1 VEVTPQ
7 AVRMRKAV
15 LPAQKRHM
23 QRGSRGKN
31 KRAA

>member
-1 VEVTPQ
+1 
-7 AVRMRKAV
+7 MRKAV
-15 LPAQKRHM
+15 LSAQKRHM

>member
-1 VEVTPQ
+1 
-7 AVRMRKAV
+7 MRKAV